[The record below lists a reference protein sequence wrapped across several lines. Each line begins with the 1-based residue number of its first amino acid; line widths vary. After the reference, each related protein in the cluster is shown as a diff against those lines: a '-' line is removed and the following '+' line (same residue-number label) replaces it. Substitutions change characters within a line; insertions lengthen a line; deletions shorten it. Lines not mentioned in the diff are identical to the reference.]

1 MGQLP
6 MNSTRSTAG
15 LTVPR
20 KERYLTIN
28 RRQLISAGLKA
39 GAGFLVLNQLS
50 RIGGSAL
57 AASSRQNAA
66 RFDAAYQRLDE
77 FITRHMA
84 EVGAPGMTLALA
96 DRGGLLRSS
105 QYGFADVKA
114 GIKVSPQTL
123 FEIGSISKS
132 FVGIAALRL
141 AEEGKLDLEKPVASY
156 LPWLKVD
163 SKYPP
168 FNAHHLLS
176 HTSGLSGIPL
186 LMRVAATTLRTGSAP
201 GTQFV
206 YSNIG
211 YVLLGFLLEAL
222 DKRPLAEVLRQRVLD
237 PLGMSASEPIITHNA
252 RDRMAVG
259 YVPFHDDR
267 PFPVRGKLA
276 EATWIEVPEA
286 AGSVASTAADMGAYL
301 RMLLNRGV
309 GPRGRVLSEKSFELF
324 TRAVVKAPFRGED
337 ASYGYGLW
345 VSDTNGHAL
354 LRHTGGMVAF
364 SSAMFAD
371 TTDGFA
377 AFASV
382 NARLSGYRP
391 ISVIRYALELLSA
404 ASHGRELPA
413 APPPLPSPAI
423 VKNAA
428 DYAGTFTLTSTSGAA
443 QKKLTLTSER
453 EQLILEHGSQRIVLE
468 QAGPDRFIV
477 KHPDFELFALSFGRD
492 KGAVVEMF
500 HGANW
505 WTNERHAGAK
515 SFAYPPSWDTYTG
528 HFRSDNAWYG
538 STRLVVR
545 KGRLLIGGE
554 DPITEVSAGVF
565 SPEGDTGADRITFDT
580 ILDGRAIHMNYSG
593 IDFYR
598 TFTT

>member
-1 MGQLP
+1 M
-6 MNSTRSTAG
+6 
-15 LTVPR
+15 
-20 KERYLTIN
+20 TIN
-28 RRQLISAGLKA
+28 RRQLLRGGLKA
-39 GAGFLVLNQLS
+39 GAGFIVLDQLS
-50 RIGGSAL
+50 RIGGSAI
-57 AASSRQNAA
+57 AASSRQGAA

-77 FITRHMA
+77 FIARHLA
-84 EVGAPGMTLALA
+84 EIGAPGMTLALA
-96 DRGGLLRSS
+96 DRNGLLRSS

-114 GIKVSPQTL
+114 GVKVSPQSL

-132 FVGIAALRL
+132 FVAIAALRL
-141 AEEGKLDLEKPVASY
+141 AEEGKLDLNKPVASY

-176 HTSGLSGIPL
+176 HTSGLSGMPL
-186 LMRVAATTLRTGSAP
+186 LIRVAATTLRTGFAP
-201 GTQFV
+201 GARFV

-211 YVLLGFLLEAL
+211 YALLGFLLEAV

-237 PLGMSASEPIITHNA
+237 PLGMSASEPIITNNA
-252 RDRMAVG
+252 RERMAVG
-259 YVPFHDDR
+259 YVPFLDDR

-276 EATWIEVPEA
+276 EATWIEVPEG
-286 AGSVASTAADMGAYL
+286 AGSVASTASDMSAYL

-324 TRAVVKAPFRGED
+324 TRAVIEAPFRGEP

-345 VSDTNGHAL
+345 VSDSKGHAL

-391 ISVIRYALELLSA
+391 IPVIRYALELLSA
-404 ASHGRELPA
+404 AAKGQELPA
-413 APPPLPSPAI
+413 APPPLPSPAF

-428 DYAGTFTLTSTSGAA
+428 DYAGTFTLASTSGSA
-443 QKKLTLTSER
+443 QKKLTLTSDR
-453 EQLILEHGSQRIVLE
+453 EQLVLEHGNQRIVLE

-477 KHPDFELFALSFGRD
+477 KHPDFDLFALSFGREKD
-492 KGAVVEMF
+492 AVVEAF

-505 WTNERHAGAK
+505 WTNERYAGAK
-515 SFAYPPSWDTYTG
+515 SFAYPPSWDMYTG
-528 HFRSDNAWYG
+528 QFRSDNAWYG

-554 DPITEVSAGVF
+554 DPITEVSPGVF
-565 SPEGDTGADRITFDT
+565 APEGDTGADRITFDT
-580 ILDGRAIHMNYSG
+580 MLDGRAIHMNYSG